1 MSHPG
6 ALILLSLNIQTRK
19 PEIALVLSGMRALT
33 RYAGKSPGDNNPI
46 YIYKISLLTGSCEKF
61 TPPIYW
67 IWLGTR
73 NLALGFYQ
81 SLTSVG
87 LKHTPGLTTKDE
99 EEHKQY
105 FSPHSCTLI
114 SGFNNTITCPISID
128 SMIALLPVSQKPVTL
143 PSLNI

>member
-19 PEIALVLSGMRALT
+19 PETALVLSDMRALT

-67 IWLGTR
+67 IWLGTG

-81 SLTSVG
+81 SLTSVS
-87 LKHTPGLTTKDE
+87 LKHTPGRTTKDE
-99 EEHKQY
+99 EEHSNI
-105 FSPHSCTLI
+105 FPHTVVL
-114 SGFNNTITCPISID
+114 
-128 SMIALLPVSQKPVTL
+128 
-143 PSLNI
+143 